1 MADTRD
7 DPRRSLTGAVW
18 DIAPRA
24 PGALFAEIDELPP
37 LAVQILHNRGHD
49 TADKLQEFLLGPL
62 PPHDPYLLDEM
73 HVAVARIAQAMQKR
87 ERVCI
92 YGDYDVDGVSAT
104 AMLLET
110 AEALGLDAFPYIPER
125 LTEGYGLNAGAIDA
139 VAKERATLIVT
150 TDCGAT
156 AHDEIARA
164 DAAGIDVIV
173 TDHHP
178 TEARPPKAAA
188 LLNPNAPG
196 SGYPFGGLS
205 GVGVAYK
212 LVQALADE
220 FPEQLP
226 DPERF
231 LDLVAL
237 GTVADVA
244 PIRDENRAYV
254 VEGLEWLRASPR
266 PGLRA
271 LVAVARRAPES
282 IRSDDIAFALAPRL
296 NAAGRLASPQ
306 LALELLQARHPVR
319 AEEIANEL
327 DELNAERRRLTQ
339 DVVDAARA
347 MVNGSPVIFAADPG
361 FAPGVVGLAASR
373 LSEEFGAPAFVGAEI
388 DGLVHGSARAPDG
401 FNLRDLL
408 RRQGDW
414 LENWGGHSGAAGFS
428 VLPHN
433 VGALRRGLAQAIA
446 SLDLPEF
453 TGPRLR
459 ADGRVYPRTISWET
473 YQALESLGPWGQD
486 HEEPRLVVEN
496 VGIQNTRL
504 VGDDHLAMRFEELAR
519 NVEAIWFRHGDQ
531 QAALG
536 RGRRVDVAFR
546 LGLRSY
552 RGETRLQMLVDDIR
566 LRPV

>member
-1 MADTRD
+1 MSVTRQD
-7 DPRRSLTGAVW
+7 STRSLTGAAW

-24 PGALFAEIDELPP
+24 PAELFAAVDELPP
-37 LAVQILHNRGHD
+37 LAVQVLHNRGHD

-73 HVAVARIAQAMQKR
+73 DVAVARIAKAMHER

-139 VAKERATLIVT
+139 VAKERATLVIT
-150 TDCGAT
+150 ADCGAT
-156 AHDEIARA
+156 AHEEIDRA
-164 DAAGIDVIV
+164 VASGIDMIV

-178 TEARPPKAAA
+178 AEARPPKAAA

-244 PIRDENRAYV
+244 QLRDENRAFV
-254 VEGLEWLRASPR
+254 TEGLEWMRAAPR

-271 LVAVARRAPES
+271 LAEAARRPLET

-306 LALELLQARHPVR
+306 LALELLLARHPVR
-319 AEEIANEL
+319 AGEIADEL
-327 DELNAERRRLTQ
+327 NELNAERRRLTQ
-339 DVVDAARA
+339 DVVDAARE
-347 MVNGSPVIFAADPG
+347 MVAGSPVIFAADPG
-361 FAPGVVGLAASR
+361 FALGVVGLAASR
-373 LSEEFGAPAFVGAEI
+373 LSEDFGAPAFIGAEI
-388 DGLVHGSARAPDG
+388 DGLVQGSARAPDG

-414 LENWGGHSGAAGFS
+414 LESWGGHASAAGFS

-433 VGALRRGLAQAIA
+433 VEALRRGLARDLDR
-446 SLDLPEF
+446 LDLPEF
-453 TGPRLR
+453 DGPRLR

-473 YQALESLGPWGQD
+473 YQALGSLGPWGQS
-486 HEEPRLVVEN
+486 HEEPCLVVEN
-496 VGIQNTRL
+496 VRIQNTRL
-504 VGDDHLAMRFEELAR
+504 VGEDHVALQFEELAR

-531 QAALG
+531 QPALV
-536 RGRRVDVAFR
+536 RGRCVDVAFR

-566 LRPV
+566 LRPA

>member
-1 MADTRD
+1 MADTGD

-24 PGALFAEIDELPP
+24 PAALFAEIDELPP
-37 LAVQILHNRGHD
+37 LAVQVLHNRGHD
-49 TADKLQEFLLGPL
+49 SAEKLQEFMLGPL

-73 HVAVARIAQAMQKR
+73 DLAVARIAQAMHKR

-125 LTEGYGLNAGAIDA
+125 LTEGYGLHAGAIDA
-139 VAKERATLIVT
+139 VAQERATLIITV
-150 TDCGAT
+150 DCGAT
-156 AHDEIARA
+156 ADEEIDRA
-164 DAAGIDVIV
+164 AAAGVDVIV

-178 TEARPPKAAA
+178 TESRPAKAAA
-188 LLNPNAPG
+188 LLNPKAPG

-237 GTVADVA
+237 GTLADVA

-254 VEGLEWLRASPR
+254 MEGLEWMRASPR

-271 LVAVARRAPES
+271 LAEAARRQPES

-319 AEEIANEL
+319 AAEIADEL
-327 DELNAERRRLTQ
+327 NELNAERRRLTE
-339 DVVDAARA
+339 DVMDAARA
-347 MVNGSPVIFAADPG
+347 MVDGSPVIFAADPG

-373 LSEEFGAPAFVGAEI
+373 LCEEFGAPAFIGAEI

-408 RRQGDW
+408 RHQGDW
-414 LENWGGHSGAAGFS
+414 LENWGGHAGAAGFS
-428 VLPHN
+428 VLPQN
-433 VGALRRGLAQAIA
+433 VQALRRGLSQALA
-446 SLDLPEF
+446 SLDLPKF
-453 TGPRLR
+453 SGPSLR
-459 ADGRVYPRTISWET
+459 ADGRVYPSTISWET
-473 YQALESLGPWGQD
+473 YRALELLGPWGQE

-496 VGIQNTRL
+496 VRIQNTRL
-504 VGDDHLAMRFEELAR
+504 VGEDHVVLQFEELAR

-536 RGRRVDVAFR
+536 PGRCVDVAFR
-546 LGLRSY
+546 LGLRTF

>member
-1 MADTRD
+1 MSVTRH
-7 DPRRSLTGAVW
+7 DPTRSLTGAVW

-24 PGALFAEIDELPP
+24 PAALFAAVDELPP
-37 LAVQILHNRGHD
+37 LAVQVLHNRGHD
-49 TADKLQEFLLGPL
+49 TLDKLHDFMLGPL

-73 HVAVARIAQAMQKR
+73 DVAVARIAQARHKR

-139 VAKERATLIVT
+139 VAKERATLVIT
-150 TDCGAT
+150 ADCGAT
-156 AHDEIARA
+156 AHEEIARA
-164 DAAGIDVIV
+164 AAAGLDVIV

-178 TEARPPKAAA
+178 TEARPARAVA

-244 PIRDENRAYV
+244 PLRDENRAFV
-254 VEGLEWLRASPR
+254 QEGLEWMRAEPR

-271 LVAVARRAPES
+271 LAEVARRPLES
-282 IRSDDIAFALAPRL
+282 IGSDDIAFALAPRL
-296 NAAGRLASPQ
+296 NAAGRLASPL

-319 AEEIANEL
+319 AEEIAKEL
-327 DELNAERRRLTQ
+327 NELNAERRRLTE
-339 DVVDAARA
+339 DVVDAARE
-347 MVNGSPVIFAADPG
+347 MVDGSQVVLAADPG
-361 FAPGVVGLAASR
+361 FAPGVVGLAAAR
-373 LSEEFGAPAFVGAEI
+373 LCEEFGAPAFIGAEI
-388 DGLVHGSARAPDG
+388 DGLVRGSARAPDG
-401 FNLRDLL
+401 FNLCDLL
-408 RRQGDW
+408 KRQGAW
-414 LENWGGHSGAAGFS
+414 LENWGGHASAAGFS

-433 VGALRRGLAQAIA
+433 VEALRRGLAQE
-446 SLDLPEF
+446 LGRLQLPAF

-459 ADGRVYPRTISWET
+459 ADGRVYPRTITWET
-473 YQALESLGPWGQD
+473 YQVLYSLGPWGKA
-486 HEEPRLVVEN
+486 HEEPLLVVEN
-496 VGIQNTRL
+496 VRIQETRL
-504 VGDDHLAMRFEELAR
+504 VGADHVTLRFDELAR

-531 QAALG
+531 QPALA
-536 RGRRVDVAFR
+536 RGRCVDVAFR
-546 LGLRSY
+546 LGLHSY
-552 RGETRLQMLVDDIR
+552 RGETRLQMRVDDIR
-566 LRPV
+566 LRPA

>member
-1 MADTRD
+1 MADRRD

-24 PGALFAEIDELPP
+24 PAALFAAVDELPP
-37 LAVQILHNRGHD
+37 LAVQVLHNRGHD
-49 TADKLQEFLLGPL
+49 TAEKLNDFMLGPL

-73 HVAVARIAQAMQKR
+73 HLAVARIGQATQQR

-110 AEALGLDAFPYIPER
+110 CEALGLDAFPYIPER

-150 TDCGAT
+150 ADCGAT
-156 AHDEIARA
+156 AHEEIDRA
-164 DAAGIDVIV
+164 AASGIDVIA

-178 TEARPPKAAA
+178 TESRPPKAVA

-244 PIRDENRAYV
+244 PLTDENRAYV
-254 VEGLEWLRASPR
+254 MEGLEWMRASPR

-271 LVAVARRAPES
+271 LAEAARRTPEA

-296 NAAGRLASPQ
+296 NAAGRIASAQ
-306 LALELLQARHPVR
+306 LALELLQASHPVR
-319 AEEIANEL
+319 AAEL
-327 DELNAERRRLTQ
+327 ADELNELNAERRRLTQ

-347 MVNGSPVIFAADPG
+347 MVNGSPVVLAADAG

-373 LSEEFGAPAFVGAEI
+373 LSEEFGAPAFIGAEI

-401 FNLRDLL
+401 FNLRELL
-408 RRQGDW
+408 KRQADW
-414 LENWGGHSGAAGFS
+414 LEGWGGHAGAAGFS
-428 VLPHN
+428 VLPQN
-433 VGALRRGLAQAIA
+433 LEALRRGLAQSLA
-446 SLDLPEF
+446 SLDLPEY

-473 YQALESLGPWGQD
+473 YQALDSLGPWGQEY
-486 HEEPRLVVEN
+486 EEPRLVVEN
-496 VGIQNTRL
+496 VRIQNTRL
-504 VGDDHLAMRFEELAR
+504 VGEDHVALRFEELAR
-519 NVEAIWFRHGDQ
+519 NVEAIWFRHGEQ
-531 QAALG
+531 HTALG
-536 RGRRVDVAFR
+536 RGRCVDVAFR
-546 LGLRSY
+546 LGLRSF

-566 LRPV
+566 LRPG

>member
-1 MADTRD
+1 MSVTRQEST
-7 DPRRSLTGAVW
+7 RSLTGAVW
-18 DIAPRA
+18 DVAPRA
-24 PGALFAEIDELPP
+24 PAALFAALDELPP
-37 LAVQILHNRGHD
+37 LVIQVLHNRGHD
-49 TADKLQEFLLGPL
+49 TAEKLHEFMLGPL

-73 HVAVARIAQAMQKR
+73 HLAVARIAQAMHQR

-110 AEALGLDAFPYIPER
+110 SEALGLDAFPYIPER

-139 VAKERATLIVT
+139 IAKEGAQLVVT
-150 TDCGAT
+150 ADCGAT
-156 AHDEIARA
+156 AHDEIDRA
-164 DAAGIDVIV
+164 AAAGLDVIV

-178 TEARPPKAAA
+178 TDARPARAVA
-188 LLNPNAPG
+188 LVNPNAPG
-196 SGYPFGGLS
+196 CGYPFGGLS

-254 VEGLEWLRASPR
+254 MEGLEWMRASPR

-271 LVAVARRAPES
+271 LAEAARRAPEA
-282 IRSDDIAFALAPRL
+282 IKSDDIAFALAPRL

-319 AEEIANEL
+319 AEEIASEL
-327 DELNAERRRLTQ
+327 NELNAERRRLTQ
-339 DVVDAARA
+339 DVVDAARE
-347 MVNGSPVIFAADPG
+347 MVTGSPVIFAADPG

-373 LSEEFGAPAFVGAEI
+373 LCEEFGAPAFIGAEV

-408 RRQGDW
+408 RRQTDW
-414 LENWGGHSGAAGFS
+414 LEAWGGHAGAAGFS

-433 VGALRRGLAQAIA
+433 VAALQRGLAQH
-446 SLDLPEF
+446 LDRLGAPDF
-453 TGPRLR
+453 IGPRLR

-473 YQALESLGPWGQD
+473 YQALELLGPWGQE

-496 VGIQNTRL
+496 VRIQNTRL
-504 VGDDHLAMRFEELAR
+504 VGEDHVALRFEELAR

-536 RGRRVDVAFR
+536 RGRCVDVAFR
-546 LGLRSY
+546 LGLRSF

>member
-1 MADTRD
+1 
-7 DPRRSLTGAVW
+7 
-18 DIAPRA
+18 
-24 PGALFAEIDELPP
+24 
-37 LAVQILHNRGHD
+37 
-49 TADKLQEFLLGPL
+49 
-62 PPHDPYLLDEM
+62 
-73 HVAVARIAQAMQKR
+73 
-87 ERVCI
+87 
-92 YGDYDVDGVSAT
+92 
-104 AMLLET
+104 
-110 AEALGLDAFPYIPER
+110 
-125 LTEGYGLNAGAIDA
+125 
-139 VAKERATLIVT
+139 
-150 TDCGAT
+150 
-156 AHDEIARA
+156 
-164 DAAGIDVIV
+164 
-173 TDHHP
+173 
-178 TEARPPKAAA
+178 
-188 LLNPNAPG
+188 LLNPNALG

-254 VEGLEWLRASPR
+254 LEGLEWMRASLR

-271 LVAVARRAPES
+271 LAEVARRAPES
-282 IRSDDIAFALAPRL
+282 IKSDDIAFALAPRL

-306 LALELLQARHPVR
+306 LALELLQAKHPVR
-319 AEEIANEL
+319 AEEIAHEL
-327 DELNAERRRLTQ
+327 NELNAERRRLTE

-373 LSEEFGAPAFVGAEI
+373 LCEEFGAPAFIGAEI

-401 FNLRDLL
+401 FNLRNLL
-408 RRQGDW
+408 ERQGDW
-414 LENWGGHSGAAGFS
+414 LEGWGGHASAAGFS

-433 VGALRRGLAQAIA
+433 VDDLCRGLARDLDK
-446 SLDLPEF
+446 LDLPRL
-453 TGPRLR
+453 TGPRIR

-473 YQALESLGPWGQD
+473 YQALESLGPWGQE

-496 VGIQNTRL
+496 VRIQNTRL
-504 VGDDHLAMRFEELAR
+504 VGEDHVALRFEELAR
-519 NVEAIWFRHGDQ
+519 NVEAIWFRHGEQ
-531 QAALG
+531 QVALG
-536 RGRRVDVAFR
+536 RGRCVDVAFR

>member
-1 MADTRD
+1 MSVTRH
-7 DPRRSLTGAVW
+7 DPTRSLTGAVW

-24 PGALFAEIDELPP
+24 PAALFGAVSELPP
-37 LAVQILHNRGHD
+37 LAVQVLHNRGHD
-49 TADKLQEFLLGPL
+49 TAAKVHEFLLGPL

-73 HVAVARIAQAMQKR
+73 DLAVARIAQAIHQR

-125 LTEGYGLNAGAIDA
+125 IAEGYGLNAGAIDA
-139 VAKERATLIVT
+139 VAADRATLVIT
-150 TDCGAT
+150 ADCGAT

-164 DAAGIDVIV
+164 AAAGLDVIV

-178 TEARPPKAAA
+178 TDIRPAQAVA

-212 LVQALADE
+212 LVQALAEE

-244 PIRDENRAYV
+244 PLRDENRSFV
-254 VEGLEWLRASPR
+254 VDGLAWMRASPR
-266 PGLRA
+266 AGLRA
-271 LVAVARRAPES
+271 LAEAARRPVET
-282 IRSDDIAFALAPRL
+282 ITSDDIAFALAPRL
-296 NAAGRLASPQ
+296 NAAGRLAHAQ
-306 LALELLQARHPVR
+306 LALELLMARHPVR
-319 AEEIANEL
+319 AGEL
-327 DELNAERRRLTQ
+327 ADELSDLNAERRRLTQ

-347 MVNGSPVIFAADPG
+347 MVKGSPVIFAADPG
-361 FAPGVVGLAASR
+361 FAPGVCGLVASR
-373 LSEEFGAPAFVGAEI
+373 LCEEFGAPAFIGAEI
-388 DGLVHGSARAPDG
+388 DGLVRGSARAPDG
-401 FNLRDLL
+401 FNLCDLL
-408 RRQGDW
+408 KRQGTW
-414 LENWGGHSGAAGFS
+414 LENWGGHAAAAGFS

-433 VGALRRGLAQAIA
+433 VEALRRGLAQD
-446 SLDLPEF
+446 LDTGETPAV

-459 ADGRVYPRTISWET
+459 ADGRVYPSTITWET
-473 YQALESLGPWGQD
+473 YQGLDSLGPWGQA

-496 VGIQNTRL
+496 VRIQNTRL
-504 VGDDHLAMRFEELAR
+504 VGDDHVALRFEDLAR
-519 NVEAIWFRHGDQ
+519 NVEAIWFRHGELHG
-531 QAALG
+531 ALASG
-536 RGRRVDVAFR
+536 RCVDVAFR
-546 LGLRSY
+546 LGLRTY